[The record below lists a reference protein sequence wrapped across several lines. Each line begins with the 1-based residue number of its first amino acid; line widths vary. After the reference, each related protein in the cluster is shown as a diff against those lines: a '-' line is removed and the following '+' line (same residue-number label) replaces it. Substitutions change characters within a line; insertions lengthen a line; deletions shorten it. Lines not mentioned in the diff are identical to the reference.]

1 MILYLKPTIKLI
13 KMIPFIIQG
22 NYIKMGLSRSL
33 VPEDQHVPYDSALS
47 LQRLFNQRLH
57 LQLFI
62 TQTNCIMAC
71 VSTLRE
77 AITKHDIELAKC
89 NASKNCSGL
98 HIGNRIHWHGFSAKT
113 GIISIAQSRFLPYP
127 KTLKTSNN

>member
-1 MILYLKPTIKLI
+1 MHSKCGRHHAVVLSPDLRSSLFSLSNMKKRIYHQSYNISNMILHLKPTIKLI

-47 LQRLFNQRLH
+47 LKRLFNQRLH

-71 VSTLRE
+71 VSTLGQHPLFVQQLSSCL
-77 AITKHDIELAKC
+77 IDH
-89 NASKNCSGL
+89 
-98 HIGNRIHWHGFSAKT
+98 
-113 GIISIAQSRFLPYP
+113 
-127 KTLKTSNN
+127 

>member
-62 TQTNCIMAC
+62 AQTNCIMAC

-77 AITKHDIELAKC
+77 ASPNMI
-89 NASKNCSGL
+89 
-98 HIGNRIHWHGFSAKT
+98 
-113 GIISIAQSRFLPYP
+113 
-127 KTLKTSNN
+127 